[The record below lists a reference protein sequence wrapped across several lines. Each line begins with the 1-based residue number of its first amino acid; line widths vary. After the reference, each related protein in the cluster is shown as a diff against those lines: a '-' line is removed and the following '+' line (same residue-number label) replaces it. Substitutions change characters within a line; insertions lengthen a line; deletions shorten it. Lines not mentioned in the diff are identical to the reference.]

1 MNGPDGFPSIDLS
14 SFVQMER
21 CYQAKR
27 VSLHVRKSN
36 RGAIR
41 LYEHVLGYEVHSVAK
56 GYYSDGEDAYLMQ
69 VDLPLKASSMPSR
82 IAASLE
88 VWLATSVLDRL

>member
-1 MNGPDGFPSIDLS
+1 
-14 SFVQMER
+14 MEV

-41 LYEHVLGYEVHSVAK
+41 LYEQILGYEVHSVAK

-69 VDLPLKASSMPSR
+69 VDLPLKPSTTGGDTTASSQVR
-82 IAASLE
+82 ACE
-88 VWLATSVLDRL
+88 QRFR